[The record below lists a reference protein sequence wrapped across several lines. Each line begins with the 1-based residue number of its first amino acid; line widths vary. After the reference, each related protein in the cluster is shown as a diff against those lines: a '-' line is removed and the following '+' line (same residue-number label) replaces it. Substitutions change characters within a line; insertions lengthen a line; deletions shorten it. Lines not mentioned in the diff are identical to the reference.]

1 MGSRFSK
8 AEILFDVMKA
18 TAERWKKAKSER
30 VFCFA
35 HLLHSSSC
43 VSLSFGC
50 VLVCEVER
58 VCECVRLTLLAQF
71 SRGFRN
77 SCDRLVFPRVDPPP
91 SQYQSPTFC
100 FTQKGRKS
108 GIGYERESP
117 ASSVKRD
124 VQQKSLSPLIYC
136 TSFNECFWMHVFIQD
151 EAQSESPG
159 VVGPSES

>member
-1 MGSRFSK
+1 
-8 AEILFDVMKA
+8 MKA

-35 HLLHSSSC
+35 HLPHSSSC
-43 VSLSFGC
+43 VSVSFGC

-77 SCDRLVFPRVDPPP
+77 SCDRLVFPRVDPPLP
-91 SQYQSPTFC
+91 VSITNILFYP
-100 FTQKGRKS
+100 KGRKS